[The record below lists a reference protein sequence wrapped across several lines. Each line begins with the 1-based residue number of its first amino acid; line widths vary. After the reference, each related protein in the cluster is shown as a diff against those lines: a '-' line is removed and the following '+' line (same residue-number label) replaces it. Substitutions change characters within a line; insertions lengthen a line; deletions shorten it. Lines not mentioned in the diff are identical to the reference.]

1 MPGTRSSGPSSWTM
15 EQMDFLRANYSKMSN
30 RELLARMPAGPR
42 KLTRNSICGKA
53 ARMGLSNPNYR
64 QPGVNNRPKES
75 QPKLRRKPS
84 FGSINRTVSRPTDPM
99 LVERLDQ
106 AIDLPNLWCEPVSL
120 LDLAHDQCRWP
131 VGAKFC
137 GKTKMPPYQTDRR
150 NVVPSY
156 CEGHQRLS
164 IRRDVGQAA

>member
-15 EQMDFLRANYSKMSN
+15 EQTEFLRANYGKMPN
-30 RELLARMPAGPR
+30 RELLARMPAGPCN
-42 KLTRNSICGKA
+42 LTRNAICGKA
-53 ARMGLSNPNYR
+53 ARMGLSNPSYR
-64 QPGVNNRPKES
+64 HLGVSKPR
-75 QPKLRRKPS
+75 LRRKPS

-99 LVERLDQ
+99 PVERLDQ

-131 VGAKFC
+131 VGTKFC

-150 NVVPSY
+150 NVTPSY

-164 IRRDVGQAA
+164 IRRDVG